1 MIVAALSGDYV
12 PTVQNEITS
21 LYGTNIGITTPKTI
35 LQARERFTN
44 GNNAFIQ
51 DVAFIAL
58 LVGTIGIVTTL
69 YNSVN
74 ERISE
79 IGTIKAIG
87 APRMFI
93 LLMFLFEALM
103 IGLIGSALGVVSGM
117 AGAYALSSVAGP
129 HGQGLAVQEAHN
141 LKSHQYSYLVICK
154 CLDAFYHSQ
163 YCSWFVSFLES
174 LRTVTHTCTKEIIII
189 RVWPLIKLFLKVHCL
204 LKKL

>member
-1 MIVAALSGDYV
+1 MAPTGNNQIDNRVIINPVVGNSLFIKGGKFDQMVVESLSGDYV

-21 LYGTNIGITTPKTI
+21 LYGTNIGITTPKAI

-74 ERISE
+74 ERITE

-103 IGLIGSALGVVSGM
+103 IGLIGSTLGVVSGM
-117 AGAYALSSVAGP
+117 AGAYALSLWWRAPTARGWRSRR
-129 HGQGLAVQEAHN
+129 
-141 LKSHQYSYLVICK
+141 
-154 CLDAFYHSQ
+154 
-163 YCSWFVSFLES
+163 
-174 LRTVTHTCTKEIIII
+174 RTTSNHTNI
-189 RVWPLIKLFLKVHCL
+189 HA
-204 LKKL
+204 